1 MKLLRAATAVTAGV
15 AALSLA
21 ACGPTA
27 PAPSSPAPSS
37 PAPGSSAP
45 GSSAP
50 ANGAPAAAPLPLD
63 QRVVPGD
70 LAGLTSPA
78 GLKTANTPDAYVDL
92 QTDPGDPDAGR
103 QRSSDISRFGDKGFV
118 AGAAKIYGDDNSP
131 GRGISAVVQL
141 GSPDQANAYVQNLFQ
156 DEFGSDMPPSAARG
170 VIDGSQASNTI
181 TGKETQDGDTISHGW
196 AAFADGPFVYLV
208 AADTDAPGVEPQTVI
223 DAAKALF
230 QKVKGAPAS

>member
-103 QRSSDISRFGDKGFV
+103 QRS
-118 AGAAKIYGDDNSP
+118 
-131 GRGISAVVQL
+131 
-141 GSPDQANAYVQNLFQ
+141 
-156 DEFGSDMPPSAARG
+156 
-170 VIDGSQASNTI
+170 
-181 TGKETQDGDTISHGW
+181 
-196 AAFADGPFVYLV
+196 
-208 AADTDAPGVEPQTVI
+208 
-223 DAAKALF
+223 
-230 QKVKGAPAS
+230 